1 MSENEFSGHAE
12 LDLGEL
18 DAVTGGAA
26 RAVAIEL
33 EGQVVD
39 VQPNG
44 AFRAQLDDGKAVTCC
59 LSGQLRSRF
68 IRVRPGDKV
77 KVEMNLSDSSR
88 GRITYRY

>member
-18 DAVTGGAA
+18 DAVTGGVA

-39 VQPNG
+39 VQPSG